1 MNILKLFLIFVKKMI
16 KIYLSYLKKISIK
29 YLKLFNI
36 FFVSKEKNNPTYY
49 ILIIQEAYK
58 ELFNNKNIDSSFGI
72 FFDLLRPQRNH
83 KKFLFIEDNI
93 IHISYSKI
101 NIDLQITIDNIK
113 KISITNNEY
122 LTLKIMEFINESLK
136 SKK

>member
-1 MNILKLFLIFVKKMI
+1 MVSFLGHFQKVNQLVYLLK
-16 KIYLSYLKKISIK
+16 
-29 YLKLFNI
+29 
-36 FFVSKEKNNPTYY
+36 VSQK
-49 ILIIQEAYK
+49 
-58 ELFNNKNIDSSFGI
+58 G
-72 FFDLLRPQRNH
+72 NH

>member
-49 ILIIQEAYK
+49 YILIIQEAYK

-72 FFDLLRPQRNH
+72 FFDLLRP
-83 KKFLFIEDNI
+83 
-93 IHISYSKI
+93 
-101 NIDLQITIDNIK
+101 
-113 KISITNNEY
+113 
-122 LTLKIMEFINESLK
+122 
-136 SKK
+136 

>member
-1 MNILKLFLIFVKKMI
+1 MI

-49 ILIIQEAYK
+49 YILIIQEAYK

-72 FFDLLRPQRNH
+72 FFDLLRPYRNH